1 MGRLSNFRERIRVKL
16 VPPMADWLT
25 RMSALRARRFLT
37 AHGHIE
43 VLVDNNLLAHATTHK
58 TAKISLGMQKWG
70 PHEFEGFTTARVSA
84 YEMDSDSREFQSIKF
99 LPGLIS
105 LHKSEHLSLRTS
117 ALLKFEQFYQP
128 SGRFR
133 GGGWFDHNLMGD
145 VKLESVDGFAF
156 PDMGPSWMELPSS
169 REQLKQRLERE
180 AEADADFASL
190 VAVLGKKN
198 SQDAWHIRTAE
209 KHQLYC
215 FLTTDFKLL
224 DVLHAQRNS
233 ARVQALKTKVLTPVE
248 LAGSL
253 GIYPI
258 APQLF
263 SYTNASFPVRADLV
277 MPSVPKLRSKKAD

>member
-1 MGRLSNFRERIRVKL
+1 
-16 VPPMADWLT
+16 MAAWLA
-25 RMSALRARRFLT
+25 RMSAFRARRFLT
-37 AHGHIE
+37 ANGHIE
-43 VLVDNNLLAHATTHK
+43 ILVDNNLLAHATTHK

-84 YEMDSDSREFQSIKF
+84 YEMDSESREFQSIKF

-105 LHKSEHLSLRTS
+105 LHKSGHLSLRTS
-117 ALLKFEQFYQP
+117 AMLKFEQFYQP
-128 SGRFR
+128 SGRFL

-156 PDMGPSWMELPSS
+156 PDLGPTWMELPSS

-190 VAVLGKKN
+190 VTVLGKKN

-209 KHQLYC
+209 KHKLYC

-224 DVLHAQRNS
+224 DALHAQRNS
-233 ARVQALKTKVLTPVE
+233 ARVKALKTKVMTPVE

-253 GIYPI
+253 GIDPV

-277 MPSVPKLRSKKAD
+277 LPSVPRRRSKKTD